1 MKSIEIESIK
11 SFTTQLFAGTAFDSF
26 LAVEASFST
35 AATFTIDGHVN
46 EEFVGEEDM
55 KRQDFQEGI
64 VRWRNLR
71 PICYEIIKGKKVPQ
85 QFKVVLKTSAEQTAA
100 FLTSSGSRYTAEQ
113 INGLFL
119 NINFRGN
126 KLYCTTGTAL
136 KLFSMDKSL
145 ELLWDEYMTQFLR
158 SFSA

>member
-11 SFTTQLFAGTAFDSF
+11 NFTTQLFAGTAFDSF
-26 LAVEASFST
+26 LIVEAGFST
-35 AATFTIDGHVN
+35 AATFAIDGHVN
-46 EEFVGEEDM
+46 EEFVGEEGM
-55 KRQDFQEGI
+55 KQQDFREGI
-64 VRWRNLR
+64 VRWEKLR

-85 QFKVVLKTSAEQTAA
+85 QFKIVLKLSEEQTEA
-100 FLTSSGSRYTAEQ
+100 FLSASGSHYTAEQ
-113 INGLFL
+113 ISGLFL
-119 NINFRGN
+119 NINFRSN

-145 ELLWDEYMTQFLR
+145 ELLWDEYMSQFLR